1 MNAAATEIATALTAL
16 RDVAG
21 VGGSFYVDSDG
32 SLLGQDMPAYFDRA
46 TLEEAGP
53 RAWRLFEL
61 WPADPSSCDCVVRFE
76 ECRLYFRG
84 NGQGLLCVLLVSA
97 PQMSALRTAAD
108 LVGRR
113 LTMASSLP
121 PPAALPSVPPPMPSP
136 ARSSTPAPPPPSAR
150 GVHPDTTGRLP
161 QKPAAV
167 GPSGQD
173 QAAGRPRRVRIYRG
187 QRYEY

>member
-1 MNAAATEIATALTAL
+1 MNAAAAEISTALSAL

-21 VGGSFYVDSDG
+21 VGGSFYVAADG
-32 SLLGQDMPAYFDRA
+32 SLLGQDMPAYFDHA

-61 WPADPSSCDCVVRFE
+61 WPADPSSCDCVVRFD

-84 NGQGLLCVLLVSA
+84 NGHGLLCVLLVAA

-113 LTMASSLP
+113 LTTASTLP
-121 PPAALPSVPPPMPSP
+121 PPAASPPLPPPMPNA
-136 ARSSTPAPPPPSAR
+136 ARRSTPPPPLPRAQ
-150 GVHPDTTGRLP
+150 GGHPDTTGRLP
-161 QKPAAV
+161 QRSDAGQA
-167 GPSGQD
+167 GQD
-173 QAAGRPRRVRIYRG
+173 DGAGRPRRVRIYRG